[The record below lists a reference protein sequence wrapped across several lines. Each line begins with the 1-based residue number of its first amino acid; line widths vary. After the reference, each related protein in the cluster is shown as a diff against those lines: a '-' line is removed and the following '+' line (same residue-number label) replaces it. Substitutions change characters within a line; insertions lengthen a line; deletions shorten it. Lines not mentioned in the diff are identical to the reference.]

1 MSVCQDCGQRNENKQ
16 SIADPQGESA
26 VAKEV
31 RRMSRAESSVGI
43 LLAGMV
49 TTGQLLREPEAM

>member
-1 MSVCQDCGQRNENKQ
+1 MAR
-16 SIADPQGESA
+16 
-26 VAKEV
+26 EV
-31 RRMSRAESSVGI
+31 RRMSRAESSEGI